1 VYMFKNNK
9 VKNIIGSVTI
19 LVLSICIFPLIT
31 SFTNSSTSINHL
43 PEPPK
48 PKGKII
54 VLDAG
59 HGGRD
64 PGAVGKLSREKD
76 IALAIALKLGK
87 KIESE
92 IPGTTVI
99 YTRKTDFYP
108 NLYERPAL
116 ANKHHADLFVS
127 IHLNAGGSSTRRV
140 KNKKGKWVTQKV
152 ANSSA
157 RGTET
162 FVLGYNNMDNQDV
175 AIRENSSILLEEN
188 HQDNYGGFD
197 PKDPSS
203 YIVFKVLKRKYR
215 DQSIRL
221 AKLMQEE
228 YVRAGRPNRGIKEG
242 PFAVLKTAGMP
253 AVLTEV
259 GFISNSEEEKF
270 LMSSKGQ
277 ETIVNSLFNAIK
289 KF

>member
-1 VYMFKNNK
+1 M
-9 VKNIIGSVTI
+9 TM
-19 LVLSICIFPLIT
+19 LVLSICIFPLIS

-43 PEPPK
+43 PAPPK

-64 PGAVGKLSREKD
+64 PGAIGKLSREKD
-76 IALAIALKLGK
+76 IALAIAVKLGK

-127 IHLNAGGSSTRRV
+127 IHLNAGGSTTRRV
-140 KNKKGKWVTQKV
+140 KNKRGKWVTQKV

>member
-1 VYMFKNNK
+1 MWNK
-9 VKNIIGSVTI
+9 QQWTKKFTFIRQF
-19 LVLSICIFPLIT
+19 VLSLGILIVIT
-31 SFTNSSTSINHL
+31 SFSSSKDPGPSSSTQAS
-43 PEPPK
+43 K
-48 PKGKII
+48 RII

-76 IALAIALKLGK
+76 IALQITLKLGK
-87 KIESE
+87 RLEAE
-92 IPGTTVI
+92 LPNTNVV
-99 YTRKTDFYP
+99 YTRKTDVYP
-108 NLYERPAL
+108 NLYERPQL
-116 ANKHHADLFVS
+116 ANKHHAELFVS
-127 IHLNAGGSSTRRV
+127 IHLNAGGTTTRRV
-140 KNKKGKWVTQKV
+140 KNKQGRWITQKV
-152 ANSSA
+152 PNSSA

-162 FVLGYNNMDNQDV
+162 FVLGYNSMANQEV
-175 AIRENSSILLEEN
+175 AIRENASILLEDN
-188 HQDNYGGFD
+188 HEDNYGGFD

-228 YVRAGRPNRGIKEG
+228 YVKIGRVNRGIKEG

-259 GFISNSEEEKF
+259 GFISNSEEEKY

-277 ETIVNSLFNAIK
+277 DAIVNSLFNAIK

>member
-1 VYMFKNNK
+1 MWNK
-9 VKNIIGSVTI
+9 QQWTKKYAFIGQF
-19 LVLSICIFPLIT
+19 VLSLGILIVIT
-31 SFTNSSTSINHL
+31 SFSSSKDPGPSSSTQAS
-43 PEPPK
+43 K
-48 PKGKII
+48 RVI

-76 IALAIALKLGK
+76 IALQITLKLGK
-87 KIESE
+87 RLEAELPNTK
-92 IPGTTVI
+92 VV
-99 YTRKTDFYP
+99 YTRKTDVYP
-108 NLYERPAL
+108 NLYERPQL

-127 IHLNAGGSSTRRV
+127 IHLNAGGSTTRRV
-140 KNKKGKWVTQKV
+140 KNKQGRWITQKV
-152 ANSSA
+152 PNSSA

-162 FVLGYNNMDNQDV
+162 FVLGYNNMANQEV
-175 AIRENSSILLEEN
+175 AIRENASILLEDN
-188 HQDNYGGFD
+188 HEDNYGGFD

-228 YVRAGRPNRGIKEG
+228 YVKIGRVNRGIKEG

-259 GFISNSEEEKF
+259 GFISNSEEEKY

-277 ETIVNSLFNAIK
+277 DAIVNSLFNAIK

>member
-1 VYMFKNNK
+1 MFNTRKAKNTL
-9 VKNIIGSVTI
+9 GFVTI
-19 LVLSICIFPLIT
+19 LILSISLFPLIS
-31 SFTNSSTSINHL
+31 SFTSSSSEFEYQ

-48 PKGKII
+48 SKGKII

-59 HGGRD
+59 HGGKD

-76 IALAIALKLGK
+76 IALAITLKLGK
-87 KIESE
+87 KLEAE
-92 IPGTTVI
+92 LPGTKVI
-99 YTRKTDFYP
+99 YTRKTDIYP

-116 ANKHHADLFVS
+116 ANKHHADIFVS
-127 IHLNAGGSSTRRV
+127 IHLNASGTTTKRV
-140 KNKKGKWVTQKV
+140 KNKKGKWVTQQV
-152 ANSSA
+152 ANNSA

-162 FVLGYNNMDNQDV
+162 FVLGYNNMQNQDV
-175 AIRENSSILLEEN
+175 AIRENASILLEEN
-188 HQDNYGGFD
+188 HEENYGGFD

-228 YVRAGRPNRGIKEG
+228 YVKAGRPNRGIKEG

-270 LMSSKGQ
+270 LMSSTGQ
-277 ETIVNSLFNAIK
+277 EAIVNSLFNAIK

>member
-1 VYMFKNNK
+1 MWNK
-9 VKNIIGSVTI
+9 QQWTKKFTFIRQF
-19 LVLSICIFPLIT
+19 VLSLGILIVIT
-31 SFTNSSTSINHL
+31 SFSSSKDPGPSSSTQAS
-43 PEPPK
+43 K
-48 PKGKII
+48 RII

-76 IALAIALKLGK
+76 IALQITLKLGK
-87 KIESE
+87 RLEAE
-92 IPGTTVI
+92 LPNTNVV
-99 YTRKTDFYP
+99 YTRKTDVYP
-108 NLYERPAL
+108 NLYERPQL
-116 ANKHHADLFVS
+116 ANKHHAELFVS
-127 IHLNAGGSSTRRV
+127 IHLNAGGTNTRRV
-140 KNKKGKWVTQKV
+140 KNKQGRWITQKV
-152 ANSSA
+152 PNSSA

-162 FVLGYNNMDNQDV
+162 FVLGYNSMANQEV
-175 AIRENSSILLEEN
+175 AIRENASILLEDN
-188 HQDNYGGFD
+188 HEDNYGGFD

-228 YVRAGRPNRGIKEG
+228 YVKIGRVNRGIKEG

-253 AVLTEV
+253 AVLTEI
-259 GFISNSEEEKF
+259 GFISNSEEEKY

-277 ETIVNSLFNAIK
+277 DAIVNSLFNAIK

>member
-1 VYMFKNNK
+1 MSINNK
-9 VKNIIGSVTI
+9 VKSIIGSVATLAII
-19 LVLSICIFPLIT
+19 LGLFPIISSFKSHSSESPHLSEL
-31 SFTNSSTSINHL
+31 S
-43 PEPPK
+43 K
-48 PKGKII
+48 AKGKVI

-59 HGGRD
+59 HGGKD

-76 IALAIALKLGK
+76 IALAISLKLGEK
-87 KIESE
+87 LEAE
-92 IPGTTVI
+92 LPGTKVI
-99 YTRKTDFYP
+99 YTRKTDIYP

-116 ANKHHADLFVS
+116 ANKYHADIFVS
-127 IHLNAGGSSTRRV
+127 IHLNAAGTTTRRV
-140 KNKKGKWVTQKV
+140 KNKQGRWVTQKV
-152 ANSSA
+152 SNNSA

-162 FVLGYNNMDNQDV
+162 FVLGYNNMQNQDV
-175 AIRENSSILLEEN
+175 AIRENASILLEEN
-188 HQDNYGGFD
+188 HEENYGGFD

-228 YVRAGRPNRGIKEG
+228 YVKAGRSNRGIKEG

-277 ETIVNSLFNAIK
+277 EEIVNSLFNAIK

>member
-1 VYMFKNNK
+1 MFNTRKA
-9 VKNIIGSVTI
+9 KNILGFVTI
-19 LVLSICIFPLIT
+19 LILSISLFPLIS
-31 SFTNSSTSINHL
+31 SFTSSSAEIEHQ

-48 PKGKII
+48 SKGKII

-59 HGGRD
+59 HGGKD

-76 IALAIALKLGK
+76 IALAITLKLGK
-87 KIESE
+87 KLEAE
-92 IPGTTVI
+92 LPGTKVI
-99 YTRKTDFYP
+99 YTRKTDIYP

-116 ANKHHADLFVS
+116 ANKHHADIFVS
-127 IHLNAGGSSTRRV
+127 IHLNASGTTTKRV
-140 KNKKGKWVTQKV
+140 KNKKGKWVTQQV
-152 ANSSA
+152 SNNSA

-162 FVLGYNNMDNQDV
+162 FVLGYSNMQNQDV
-175 AIRENSSILLEEN
+175 AIRENASILLEEN
-188 HQDNYGGFD
+188 HEENYGGFD

-228 YVRAGRPNRGIKEG
+228 YVKAGRPNRGIKEG

-270 LMSSKGQ
+270 LMSSTGQ
-277 ETIVNSLFNAIK
+277 EAIVNSLFNAIK

>member
-1 VYMFKNNK
+1 MLKSKWIKNTQTKRAIGVLIVFVY
-9 VKNIIGSVTI
+9 
-19 LVLSICIFPLIT
+19 LVISGFNYSPIDPLS
-31 SFTNSSTSINHL
+31 SS
-43 PEPPK
+43 EPPK
-48 PKGKII
+48 NNGKVI

-64 PGAVGKLSREKD
+64 PGAIGKLSREKD
-76 IALAIALKLGK
+76 IALDITIKLGK
-87 KIESE
+87 KLEAE
-92 IPGTTVI
+92 LPGTKVI

-127 IHLNAGGSSTRRV
+127 IHLNSGGETTRRV
-140 KNKKGKWVTQKV
+140 KNRKGKWVTQKV
-152 ANSSA
+152 TNTSA

-162 FVLGYNNMDNQDV
+162 FVLGYNSMENQDV
-175 AIRENSSILLEEN
+175 AIRENASILLEEN
-188 HQDNYGGFD
+188 HEANYGGFD

-215 DQSIRL
+215 DQSIRI
-221 AKLMQEE
+221 AKLMQTE
-228 YVRAGRPNRGIKEG
+228 YSKIGRANRGIKEG

-259 GFISNSEEEKF
+259 GFISNSEEEKY
-270 LMSSKGQ
+270 LMSDKGQ
-277 ETIVNSLFNAIK
+277 EAIVSSLFNAIK

>member
-1 VYMFKNNK
+1 MWNK
-9 VKNIIGSVTI
+9 QQWTKKFTFIRQF
-19 LVLSICIFPLIT
+19 VLSLGVLIVIT
-31 SFTNSSTSINHL
+31 SFSSSKDPGPSSSTQAS
-43 PEPPK
+43 K
-48 PKGKII
+48 RII

-76 IALAIALKLGK
+76 IALQITLKLGK
-87 KIESE
+87 RLEAE
-92 IPGTTVI
+92 LPNTNVV
-99 YTRKTDFYP
+99 YTRKTDVYP
-108 NLYERPAL
+108 NLYERPQL
-116 ANKHHADLFVS
+116 ANKHHAELFVS
-127 IHLNAGGSSTRRV
+127 IHLNAGGTTTRRV
-140 KNKKGKWVTQKV
+140 KNKQGRWITQKV
-152 ANSSA
+152 PNSSA

-162 FVLGYNNMDNQDV
+162 FVLGYNSMANQEV
-175 AIRENSSILLEEN
+175 AIRENASILLEDN
-188 HQDNYGGFD
+188 HEDNYGGFD

-228 YVRAGRPNRGIKEG
+228 YVKIGRVNRGIKEG

-253 AVLTEV
+253 AVLTEI
-259 GFISNSEEEKF
+259 GFISNSEEEKY

-277 ETIVNSLFNAIK
+277 DAIVNSLFNAIK

>member
-1 VYMFKNNK
+1 MSINNK
-9 VKNIIGSVTI
+9 VKSIIGSVATLAII
-19 LVLSICIFPLIT
+19 LGLFPIISSFKSHSSERPHLSEI
-31 SFTNSSTSINHL
+31 S
-43 PEPPK
+43 
-48 PKGKII
+48 KGKVI

-59 HGGRD
+59 HGGKD

-76 IALAIALKLGK
+76 IALAISLKLGK
-87 KIESE
+87 KLEDE
-92 IPGTTVI
+92 LPGTKVI
-99 YTRKTDFYP
+99 YTRKTDIYP

-116 ANKHHADLFVS
+116 ANKHHADIFVS
-127 IHLNAGGSSTRRV
+127 IHLNAAGTTTRRV
-140 KNKKGKWVTQKV
+140 KNKQGRWITQKTS
-152 ANSSA
+152 NNSA

-162 FVLGYNNMDNQDV
+162 FVLGYNNMQNQDV
-175 AIRENSSILLEEN
+175 AIRENASILLEEN
-188 HQDNYGGFD
+188 HEENYGGFD

-221 AKLMQEE
+221 AKLIQEE
-228 YVRAGRPNRGIKEG
+228 YVKAGRSNRGIKEG

-277 ETIVNSLFNAIK
+277 EEIVNSLFNAIK

>member
-1 VYMFKNNK
+1 MWNK
-9 VKNIIGSVTI
+9 QQWTKKCAFIVQF
-19 LVLSICIFPLIT
+19 VLSLGILIVIT
-31 SFTNSSTSINHL
+31 SFSSSKDFGPSSSTQAS
-43 PEPPK
+43 K
-48 PKGKII
+48 RVI

-76 IALAIALKLGK
+76 IALQITLKLGK
-87 KIESE
+87 RLEAELPNTK
-92 IPGTTVI
+92 VV
-99 YTRKTDFYP
+99 YTRKTDVYP
-108 NLYERPAL
+108 NLYERPQL

-127 IHLNAGGSSTRRV
+127 IHLNAGGTTTRRV
-140 KNKKGKWVTQKV
+140 KNKQGRWITQKV
-152 ANSSA
+152 PNSSA

-162 FVLGYNNMDNQDV
+162 FVLGYNNMANQEV
-175 AIRENSSILLEEN
+175 AIRENASILLEDN
-188 HQDNYGGFD
+188 HEDNYGGFD

-228 YVRAGRPNRGIKEG
+228 YVKIGRVNRGIKEG

-259 GFISNSEEEKF
+259 GFISNSEEEKY

-277 ETIVNSLFNAIK
+277 DAIVNSLFNAIK

>member
-1 VYMFKNNK
+1 MVKNKK
-9 VKNIIGSVTI
+9 VKSIICSVKNLAIALGLFTLIGSFNI
-19 LVLSICIFPLIT
+19 PSIDYSLD
-31 SFTNSSTSINHL
+31 NDN
-43 PEPPK
+43 PK
-48 PKGKII
+48 PNGKII

-76 IALAIALKLGK
+76 IALAITLKLGK
-87 KIESE
+87 KLEAE
-92 IPGTTVI
+92 IPGTKVI
-99 YTRKTDFYP
+99 YTRKTDIYP

-127 IHLNAGGSSTRRV
+127 IHLNAGGTTTRRV
-140 KNKKGKWVTQKV
+140 KNKKGQWVTQKV
-152 ANSSA
+152 SNSSA
-157 RGTET
+157 IGTET
-162 FVLGYNNMDNQDV
+162 FVLGYSNMANQDV
-175 AIRENSSILLEEN
+175 AIRENASILLEEN
-188 HQDNYGGFD
+188 HEQNYGGFD

-228 YVRAGRPNRGIKEG
+228 YVKAGRGDRGIKEG

-259 GFISNSEEEKF
+259 GFISNTEEEKY
-270 LMSSKGQ
+270 LMSEKGQ
-277 ETIVNSLFNAIK
+277 EAIVNSLFNAIK

>member
-1 VYMFKNNK
+1 MWNK
-9 VKNIIGSVTI
+9 QQWTKKFTFIRQF
-19 LVLSICIFPLIT
+19 VLSLGILIVIT
-31 SFTNSSTSINHL
+31 SFSSSKDPGPSSSTQAS
-43 PEPPK
+43 K
-48 PKGKII
+48 RII

-76 IALAIALKLGK
+76 IALQITLKLGK
-87 KIESE
+87 RLEAE
-92 IPGTTVI
+92 LPNTNVV
-99 YTRKTDFYP
+99 YTRKTDVYP
-108 NLYERPAL
+108 NLYERPQL
-116 ANKHHADLFVS
+116 ANKHHAELFVS
-127 IHLNAGGSSTRRV
+127 IHLNAGGTTTRRV
-140 KNKKGKWVTQKV
+140 KNKQGRWITQKV
-152 ANSSA
+152 PNSSA

-162 FVLGYNNMDNQDV
+162 FVLGYNSMANQEV
-175 AIRENSSILLEEN
+175 AIRENASILLEDN
-188 HQDNYGGFD
+188 HEDNYGGFD

-228 YVRAGRPNRGIKEG
+228 YVKIGRVNRGIKEG

-253 AVLTEV
+253 AVLTEI
-259 GFISNSEEEKF
+259 GFISNSEEEKY

-277 ETIVNSLFNAIK
+277 DAIVNSLFNAIK